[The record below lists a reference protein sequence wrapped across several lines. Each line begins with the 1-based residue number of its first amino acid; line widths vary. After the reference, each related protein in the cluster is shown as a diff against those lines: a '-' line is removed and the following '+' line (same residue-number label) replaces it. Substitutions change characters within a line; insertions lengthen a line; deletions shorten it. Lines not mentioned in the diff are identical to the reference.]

1 MLIVDDNDQR
11 AWSHPVKEHVLG
23 DGALLLH
30 SYSFDRFSVTVKEH
44 VLGDGALLLSSID
57 LQRRR
62 LRLLAFQPTAP

>member
-1 MLIVDDNDQR
+1 MNRKEASWSWFDQIYEYEFR
-11 AWSHPVKEHVLG
+11 VFLEPGLLPVE
-23 DGALLLH
+23 
-30 SYSFDRFSVTVKEH
+30 EH